1 MIHQISNGNELFP
14 HDADFLLLDV
24 SVFSLLMEKNKNKFP
39 NEFQISKVSLNQFIN
54 EKKIVLYMNFAFKNF
69 VIFTHLAE
77 LSAILNI

>member
-14 HDADFLLLDV
+14 HDADFLDV
-24 SVFSLLMEKNKNKFP
+24 SVFSILMERNKNKFP

-54 EKKIVLYMNFAFKNF
+54 EKKIVLYMNFALKNF